1 MIPNHKLH
9 ELVEGLSVAAAP
21 SIGASWVTP
30 EIGESRRQAAR
41 DFCEARNG
49 VWQAYR
55 GGLEEM
61 AERGR
66 VTLQPQGDRVLTV
79 AILAQDA
86 SDGALQ
92 QPVYNSR
99 EAIIHKVV
107 AMGSGVATWY
117 DRHAV
122 PVAERIKPGDYVSI
136 LATVA
141 DNVSATDRSCRYW
154 TTRIEHIG
162 CRVDVVR

>member
-9 ELVEGLSVAAAP
+9 ELVEGLSAVASP
-21 SIGASWVTP
+21 NLGDTWVTP
-30 EIGESRRQAAR
+30 EISESRRKAAR

-49 VWQAYR
+49 VWQGFR

-61 AERGR
+61 AERGLA
-66 VTLQPQGDRVLTV
+66 TLRPMGDRVLTV

-86 SDGALQ
+86 ADGALH

-99 EAIIHKVV
+99 EAIIHKVI
-107 AMGSGVATWY
+107 ALGAGCAAWY
-117 DRHAV
+117 DKQAV
-122 PVAERIKPGDYVSI
+122 PEADRIKPGDYVSI

-141 DNVSATDRSCRYW
+141 DNVSAVDRSCRYW

-162 CRVDVVR
+162 CRVDVAK